1 MTIHKT
7 NRCEYLN
14 DGINV
19 KPNSSPPLSFSP
31 KNERKILKALLLSRI
46 NQLLCELFSTQIQ
59 FDQNCSTLECYRM
72 DSKVIQLLI
81 QGIVE
86 SGEYTLEGIAFYTH
100 IPFDVLYEAACGIG
114 NQFSITPWARVVD
127 LYIQIK
133 PDIAQVLISRL
144 IEVVGK
150 NSAGLSSLL
159 NE

>member
-1 MTIHKT
+1 
-7 NRCEYLN
+7 
-14 DGINV
+14 
-19 KPNSSPPLSFSP
+19 
-31 KNERKILKALLLSRI
+31 
-46 NQLLCELFSTQIQ
+46 
-59 FDQNCSTLECYRM
+59 M